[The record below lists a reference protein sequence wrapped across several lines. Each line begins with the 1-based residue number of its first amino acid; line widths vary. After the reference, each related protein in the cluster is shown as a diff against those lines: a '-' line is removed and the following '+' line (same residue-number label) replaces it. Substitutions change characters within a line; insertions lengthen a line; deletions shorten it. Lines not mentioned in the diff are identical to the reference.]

1 MRKKANVFREKGGD
15 GDEASDRKDS
25 FAEPE
30 TIGLHEVNER
40 PPTFRNKRDKRQGG
54 KTAGGKRTKKATS
67 SQRNSQKQME
77 ALRAR
82 VLKQYKQLKKKQQP
96 GRGFH
101 CAL

>member
-1 MRKKANVFREKGGD
+1 MRKKGNARRETGED
-15 GDEASDRKDS
+15 GDAVSDRKDY

-40 PPTFRNKRDKRQGG
+40 PPTFRNKKGKRPVGKATGG
-54 KTAGGKRTKKATS
+54 KATKKSTS
-67 SQRNSQKQME
+67 SKGNSQKQME